1 MAFARYFHMMPSVA
15 VLDDVNESTSALDN
29 EELVHPTLLRV
40 GLLPATR
47 VGRLRYRPPAAF
59 SAARERA

>member
-1 MAFARYFHMMPSVA
+1 MMPSVA
-15 VLDDVNESTSALDN
+15 VLDDVNESTSALDPDN